1 MHVML
6 NRLHTSRAVFFGILF
21 ASTTSGYAD
30 THLIYTET
38 SNTPPRQTQIHIH
51 QGKVR
56 MQEADSHTYILYDHS
71 KSALY
76 NVNLKSKQYI
86 TTTPQTLHE
95 RVQQTSTLQ
104 RETQAALAQQRQM
117 MPDAQREAVEAQ
129 SKTAASTTTSIT
141 LVPTDQQDTVA
152 KLPCTI
158 VQLKVDTQV
167 QRDICQAKADA
178 IPQDDLQTL
187 VAMFSFLD
195 KIAALSATAQGKQPP
210 AEGTA
215 MLHKAGLAL
224 RIKATSADGYHS
236 ELTEWD
242 TTTQLDAEQF
252 TLPADFRN
260 FEPSIKDAPP
270 KQPIIINPNARK

>member
-1 MHVML
+1 MHVMF
-6 NRLHTSRAVFFGILF
+6 NQLHTGRAVLFGMLLV
-21 ASTTSGYAD
+21 SMTTSYAD

-38 SNTPPRQTQIHIH
+38 SNAPPRQTQIHIH

-71 KSALY
+71 KPALY

-86 TTTPQTLHE
+86 VTTPQTLHE
-95 RVQQTSTLQ
+95 RVQQTTTLQ
-104 RETQAALAQQRQM
+104 HETQAALAQQRQM
-117 MPDAQREAVEAQ
+117 MPDAQREAIEAQ
-129 SKTAASTTTSIT
+129 SKAVDSTATSIT
-141 LVPTDQQDTVA
+141 LIPTDQQDTVA
-152 KLPCTI
+152 KLPCTV

-167 QRDICQAKADA
+167 QREICQAKADA

-195 KIAALSATAQGKQPP
+195 KIAASSATAQGKQPP

-224 RIKATSADGYHS
+224 RIKATSANNYHN

-252 TLPADFRN
+252 TLPADFRK